1 MLKLTEKLISL
12 GHLAKQIPNFS
23 VLTCLQTKLN
33 RIFIDKNPLNMN
45 KINFI
50 MSKIQETQQTG
61 GLNLHE
67 LYPKFNSIEESE
79 LISMIK
85 LIKDIKEEV
94 NMKE

>member
-1 MLKLTEKLISL
+1 
-12 GHLAKQIPNFS
+12 
-23 VLTCLQTKLN
+23 
-33 RIFIDKNPLNMN
+33 
-45 KINFI
+45 

-79 LISMIK
+79 LVSMIK